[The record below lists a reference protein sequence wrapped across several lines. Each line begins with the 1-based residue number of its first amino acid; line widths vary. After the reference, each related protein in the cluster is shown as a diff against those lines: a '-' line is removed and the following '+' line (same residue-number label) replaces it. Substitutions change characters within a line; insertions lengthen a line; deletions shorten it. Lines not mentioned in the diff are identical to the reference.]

1 MKESDWAALWL
12 LTPVVVVSPVYA
24 ADYLTTE
31 QAQHLLFPQ
40 AETFNKTPVTL
51 SDNQKAKIKSMSGS
65 RQRWDKQEVWRA
77 ETEGKLLGWFI
88 VDNVIGKH
96 EFITY
101 AAGLSPDGHVVGIE
115 ILSYR
120 ETHGDEVR
128 EAAWR
133 KNFKGK
139 TLDDKFKLDVDV
151 PNISGATLSSR
162 NVTDGV
168 KRLLALQK
176 VVLMN
181 E

>member
-120 ETHGDEVR
+120 ETHGGEIR
-128 EAAWR
+128 EEDWR
-133 KNFKGK
+133 DNFRGK
-139 TLDDKFKLDVDV
+139 TLSDHLKLGDDI
-151 PNISGATLSSR
+151 PNISGATLSCR
-162 NVTDGV
+162 NVLDGV
-168 KRLLALQK
+168 KRLLVIHEMMLA
-176 VVLMN
+176 N
-181 E
+181 A

>member
-1 MKESDWAALWL
+1 M
-12 LTPVVVVSPVYA
+12 
-24 ADYLTTE
+24 
-31 QAQHLLFPQ
+31 
-40 AETFNKTPVTL
+40 
-51 SDNQKAKIKSMSGS
+51 
-65 RQRWDKQEVWRA
+65 
-77 ETEGKLLGWFI
+77 
-88 VDNVIGKH
+88 
-96 EFITY
+96 
-101 AAGLSPDGHVVGIE
+101 
-115 ILSYR
+115 
-120 ETHGDEVR
+120 R

>member
-1 MKESDWAALWL
+1 MILAFWL
-12 LTPVVVVSPVYA
+12 S
-24 ADYLTTE
+24 
-31 QAQHLLFPQ
+31 
-40 AETFNKTPVTL
+40 
-51 SDNQKAKIKSMSGS
+51 
-65 RQRWDKQEVWRA
+65 
-77 ETEGKLLGWFI
+77 
-88 VDNVIGKH
+88 DNVIGKH